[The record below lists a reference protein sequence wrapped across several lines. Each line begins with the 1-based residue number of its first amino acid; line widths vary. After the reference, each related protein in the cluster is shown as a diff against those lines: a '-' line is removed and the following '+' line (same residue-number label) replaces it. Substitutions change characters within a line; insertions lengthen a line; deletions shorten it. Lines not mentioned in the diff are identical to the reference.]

1 MVFGHHLNGAQP
13 PLKSY
18 YINGHHIKVING
30 HQPTGAH
37 KTQKVH
43 HVDGALK
50 TQKVHHPHGAL
61 KTQKVH
67 HVDGALFKGCTL
79 KGLNPPAGKKK
90 SHLQKSH
97 LLSKD
102 ASGLTPPT
110 L

>member
-50 TQKVHHPHGAL
+50 TQKVHH
-61 KTQKVH
+61 
-67 HVDGALFKGCTL
+67 VDGALFKGCTL